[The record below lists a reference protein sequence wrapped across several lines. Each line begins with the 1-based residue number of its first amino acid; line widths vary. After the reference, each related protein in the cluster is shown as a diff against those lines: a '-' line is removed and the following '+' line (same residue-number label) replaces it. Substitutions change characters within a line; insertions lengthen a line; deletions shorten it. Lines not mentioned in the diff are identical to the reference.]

1 MEYMLC
7 YNEDQGYW
15 ITLSSNVEILDT
27 FDEVIHRGTKDEC
40 QDIQNSHMYERELSS
55 FSWDD

>member
-1 MEYMLC
+1 MLC